1 MDGRHKYTTDADG
14 RTTNVTSTITEYDLD
29 TGVRNGYQQGK
40 VGSCGLDD
48 EGGHLIATKLGGPG
62 EKINLVPQNMNLN
75 RGNWKRMENRWEKA
89 AAEGNKVE
97 VDIDV
102 IYDVDSQRPKS
113 FIVTETIDG
122 VISDT
127 SIRFINQAGR

>member
-1 MDGRHKYTTDADG
+1 
-14 RTTNVTSTITEYDLD
+14 
-29 TGVRNGYQQGK
+29 
-40 VGSCGLDD
+40 
-48 EGGHLIATKLGGPG
+48 
-62 EKINLVPQNMNLN
+62 MNLN